1 MTVGAIWEVFEYAM
15 DMFFGLSMQKSG
27 LDDTMGDL
35 IVNALGGFI
44 ASLTGYV
51 YLVRNSA
58 GMLGQGLSRFIQLNQ
73 RLYLKHKRRL
83 KR

>member
-1 MTVGAIWEVFEYAM
+1 
-15 DMFFGLSMQKSG
+15 MQKSG

-51 YLVRNSA
+51 YWSA
-58 GMLGQGLSRFIQLNQ
+58 IPQACWDRGFRGSSN
-73 RLYLKHKRRL
+73 
-83 KR
+83 